1 MECIEAGRIKM
12 AWEHGLNA
20 VEQQY
25 QNIIHVFYDSNYAMQ
40 QKELVE
46 RNHNEE
52 ENQESEDSEDI
63 DALMDRMS
71 EK

>member
-25 QNIIHVFYDSNYAMQ
+25 QNIIHVFYDSNYAM
-40 QKELVE
+40 
-46 RNHNEE
+46 
-52 ENQESEDSEDI
+52 
-63 DALMDRMS
+63 
-71 EK
+71 